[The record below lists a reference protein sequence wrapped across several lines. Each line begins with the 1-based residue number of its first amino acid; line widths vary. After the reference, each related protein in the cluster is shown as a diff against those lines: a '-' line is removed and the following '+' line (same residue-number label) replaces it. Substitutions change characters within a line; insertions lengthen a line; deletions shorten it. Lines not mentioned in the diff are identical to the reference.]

1 MGDNL
6 VVRAIIQMLGAPKEY
21 IEQTLKN
28 YIEKLKKDGLQIT
41 KEDYVPAEKTGELF
55 GAFVELEIK
64 FDDTAG
70 LLDFCFDSMPASVE
84 ILEPEEL
91 KFESRVLTGLLND
104 MQAKLHEIDMIV
116 KSVRAQNKV
125 LDTNAV
131 NVFNHFIIYAAS
143 KEPKTTEEIA
153 GVIGVK
159 ATHLQPFIN
168 KLIDA
173 GKLKKEGDKYI
184 KHERPEVQD

>member
-6 VVRAIIQMLGAPKEY
+6 LVRTIIQMLGAPKEY
-21 IEQTLKN
+21 IEETLKK

-41 KEDYVPAEKTGELF
+41 KENYAPAEKKGELF
-55 GAFVELEIK
+55 GVFVELELK
-64 FDDTAG
+64 FKSAEE

-91 KFESRVLTGLLND
+91 HFNSNALTGLLND
-104 MQAKLHEIDMIV
+104 MQAKLHEVDMIV

-125 LDTNAV
+125 LDTNAL
-131 NVFNHFIIYAAS
+131 NVFNNFIIYVAS
-143 KEPKTTEEIA
+143 KEPKTTEEISA
-153 GVIGVK
+153 AIGTK
-159 ATHLQPFIN
+159 PTHLQPFIN
-168 KLIDA
+168 KLVDA

-184 KHERPEVQD
+184 KNE

>member
-1 MGDNL
+1 M
-6 VVRAIIQMLGAPKEY
+6 VRAIIQMLGAPKEY

>member
-1 MGDNL
+1 MGDKL

-21 IEQTLKN
+21 IEETLKN
-28 YIEKLKKDGLQIT
+28 YIEKLKKDGLQII
-41 KEDYVPAEKTGELF
+41 KEDYVPAEKAGELF
-55 GAFVELEIK
+55 GAFVELEVN

-91 KFESRVLTGLLND
+91 KFESRILTGLLND

-125 LDTNAV
+125 LDTNALV
-131 NVFNHFIIYAAS
+131 VFNNFIIYVAS

-153 GVIGVK
+153 AVIGTK
-159 ATHLQPFIN
+159 PTHLQPFIN
-168 KLIDA
+168 KMVEA
-173 GKLKKEGDKYI
+173 GKLKKEGQKYI
-184 KHERPEVQD
+184 KNERPEVQA